1 MNDVG
6 RPVDQLVRIAVPA
19 GHSVAVAEDERDLV
33 LAEEPLEPVG
43 LSIEPQSPRA
53 IAIQQSQPLGMAFQ
67 RAPLFSV
74 IAGIQGRKGEA
85 GSGSAEWQ
93 TNDW

>member
-6 RPVDQLVRIAVPA
+6 RPADRLVRLAVPA
-19 GHSVAVAEDERDLV
+19 SHSVAVADEERDLV

-43 LSIEPQSPRA
+43 LSIEPQAPRA
-53 IAIQQSQPLGMAFQ
+53 IAIQQSQPLGMSYQ
-67 RAPLFSV
+67 SAPLFSV
-74 IAGIQGRKGEA
+74 VAGIQGRKGEA

-93 TNDW
+93 SNEW